1 MESQGY
7 VMVAKQFTFHI
18 DINTRKKLHF
28 TSVSFLMKQI
38 LTVFISQFSFRIES
52 WGDTDIVSVHHSELN

>member
-18 DINTRKKLHF
+18 DINTRKKITFHF
-28 TSVSFLMKQI
+28 GFI
-38 LTVFISQFSFRIES
+38 LNETNTDCFNLAIFFRIES